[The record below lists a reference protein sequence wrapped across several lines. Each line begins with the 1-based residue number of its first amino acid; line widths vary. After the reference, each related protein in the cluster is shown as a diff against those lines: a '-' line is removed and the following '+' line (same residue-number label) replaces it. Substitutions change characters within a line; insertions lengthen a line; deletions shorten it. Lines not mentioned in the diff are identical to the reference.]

1 MASSRADVGDKAPP
15 AGLRLGRTHL
25 TGVAPGPTNGGTA
38 QSLGADNA
46 CQLPLAHLVVDLSE
60 TWASPVIW
68 NVKED
73 EKTGLLITHQSYSST
88 SKYIKQ
94 SLFLLTKVSKDK
106 KVRKFHF
113 ENSFFKT

>member
-1 MASSRADVGDKAPP
+1 MAAKGDPRIVSLHTQVDGELTLASSSADVGDKAPS

-25 TGVAPGPTNGGTA
+25 TGVAPGPSNGGTA
-38 QSLGADNA
+38 QSLSADNA

-60 TWASPVIW
+60 TRACPVIW

-73 EKTGLLITHQSYSST
+73 RKTGFMTTYPSYTSS

-94 SLFLLTKVSKDK
+94 
-106 KVRKFHF
+106 R
-113 ENSFFKT
+113 